1 MDLLGKIQDRSAVVS
16 VVGLGYAG
24 LPLAVAFAEAGFRV
38 LGVDVDG
45 ERVARLNRGDPAV
58 QDVSPQRLGAL
69 VQDGRFR
76 ATTDYGALA
85 GADSTTICVPT
96 PLGPGHLPDLSYIE
110 RAVDWLAPQLH
121 REQLVVLESTTYPGT
136 TGELVQP
143 RLEAGGLRV
152 GEDFY
157 LGFAPER
164 IDPGATSSP
173 GHTLSTVPRLVAGAT
188 DRCRERVAALY
199 ETIVERVVPVSSL
212 KTAEM
217 AKLVENAFRMVNI
230 GFANEVALMCDRL
243 GTDVWEVIDG
253 AATKP
258 YGFLPHYPGPGLGGH
273 CIPVDPYYLVWKLR
287 TLDFPARFIE
297 LAGGDQP
304 GDAGLRGGAGQ
315 RRPGAPGADPARG
328 ARARPGGDLQAGR
341 GRRPRVAQPGRPLP
355 APGAGA
361 RATYHDP
368 YIQTLTLPDRSRDPG
383 APSPPPGVAHAHNGA
398 PPGAPSS
405 APPPP
410 GGALHSW
417 EEEGLPPALG
427 GPDPGA
433 GRGRLRRH
441 LHRIT
446 PPTTG
451 RTWWPGPASWWTP
464 ATPCATSAPPGRKW
478 SGSRADGSLL
488 TMPPLPPGTPGPPPR
503 RHPALRVL
511 LLCFLLGIALIPVA
525 TGPG

>member
-45 ERVARLNRGDPAV
+45 ERVARLNRGDPVV

-96 PLGPGHLPDLSYIE
+96 PARSRPPAGPLVHRAGGGLAGPAAAPGAAGGAGEHHLPRDD
-110 RAVDWLAPQLH
+110 RGAGAAP
-121 REQLVVLESTTYPGT
+121 PG
-136 TGELVQP
+136 G
-143 RLEAGGLRV
+143 RGLRV

-164 IDPGATSSP
+164 IDLGATSSP

-243 GTDVWEVIDG
+243 GTDVWEVID
-253 AATKP
+253 ARRPSPTDFCPTTPAPALVATASRSIP
-258 YGFLPHYPGPGLGGH
+258 TTWCGSCARWTSRLALSSWRGRSTGRCRPSWWGGSA
-273 CIPVDPYYLVWKLR
+273 
-287 TLDFPARFIE
+287 T
-297 LAGGDQP
+297 
-304 GDAGLRGGAGQ
+304 
-315 RRPGAPGADPARG
+315 PGAPGQTLRG
-328 ARARPGGDLQAGR
+328 ARVL
-341 GRRPRVAQPGRPLP
+341 V
-355 APGAGA
+355 
-361 RATYHDP
+361 
-368 YIQTLTLPDRSRDPG
+368 
-383 APSPPPGVAHAHNGA
+383 
-398 PPGAPSS
+398 
-405 APPPP
+405 
-410 GGALHSW
+410 
-417 EEEGLPPALG
+417 LG
-427 GPDPGA
+427 
-433 GRGRLRRH
+433 
-441 LHRIT
+441 
-446 PPTTG
+446 
-451 RTWWPGPASWWTP
+451 
-464 ATPCATSAPPGRKW
+464 
-478 SGSRADGSLL
+478 
-488 TMPPLPPGTPGPPPR
+488 
-503 RHPALRVL
+503 
-511 LLCFLLGIALIPVA
+511 
-525 TGPG
+525 

>member
-1 MDLLGKIQDRSAVVS
+1 MSMDLLGKIQDRSAVVS

-58 QDVSPQRLGAL
+58 QDVSPQRLGEL
-69 VQDGRFR
+69 VEGGRFR

-243 GTDVWEVIDG
+243 GTDVWEVIDA

-258 YGFLPHYPGPGLGGH
+258 YGFMPHYPGPGLGGH

-297 LAGGDQP
+297 LAGEINRAMPAFVVGRVS
-304 GDAGLRGGAGQ
+304 DALERRGQTLRGSRVLVLGVTYK
-315 RRPGAPGADPARG
+315 RDVADARESPSLDVLSLLLE
-328 ARARPGGDLQAGR
+328 R
-341 GRRPRVAQPGRPLP
+341 
-355 APGAGA
+355 GA

-368 YIQTLTLPDRSRDPG
+368 YIQTLTLPDRSRDSG
-383 APSPPPGVAHAHNGA
+383 APAAPGVAHAHNGA
-398 PPGAPSS
+398 PSGAPPPGAP
-405 APPPP
+405 P
-410 GGALHSW
+410 GDALHSW
-417 EEEGLPPALG
+417 EEQGLHLRSVDLIPALE
-427 GPDPGA
+427 GA
-433 GRGRLRRH
+433 DCVVICTDHSAYDWEDVVTRARLLVDTRN
-441 LHRIT
+441 
-446 PPTTG
+446 
-451 RTWWPGPASWWTP
+451 
-464 ATPCATSAPPGRKW
+464 
-478 SGSRADGSLL
+478 
-488 TMPPLPPGTPGPPPR
+488 
-503 RHPALRVL
+503 ALRHVRAARAEVVRL
-511 LLCFLLGIALIPVA
+511 
-525 TGPG
+525 

>member
-1 MDLLGKIQDRSAVVS
+1 MVS

-45 ERVARLNRGDPAV
+45 ERVARLNRGDSAV

-110 RAVDWLAPQLH
+110 RAVDRLAPQLH

-143 RLEAGGLRV
+143 RLEAKGLRV
-152 GEDFY
+152 GQDFY

-199 ETIVERVVPVSSL
+199 ETIVQRVVPVSSL

-243 GTDVWEVIDG
+243 GTDVWEVIDA

-258 YGFLPHYPGPGLGGH
+258 YGFMPHYPGPGLGGH

-297 LAGGDQP
+297 LAGEINRAMPAFVVGRVS
-304 GDAGLRGGAGQ
+304 DALERRGQ
-315 RRPGAPGADPARG
+315 TLRG
-328 ARARPGGDLQAGR
+328 ARVLVLGVTYKRDVADARESPSIDVLSLLLER
-341 GRRPRVAQPGRPLP
+341 
-355 APGAGA
+355 GA

-368 YIQTLTLPDRSRDPG
+368 YIQTLTLPDRSRASG
-383 APSPPPGVAHAHNGA
+383 APYPPPGAAHAHNGA
-398 PPGAPSS
+398 PSG
-405 APPPP
+405 APPP
-410 GGALHSW
+410 GDALHSW
-417 EEEGLPPALG
+417 EEQGLHLRSVDLIPALE
-427 GPDPGA
+427 GA
-433 GRGRLRRH
+433 DCVVICTDH
-441 LHRIT
+441 
-446 PPTTG
+446 
-451 RTWWPGPASWWTP
+451 
-464 ATPCATSAPPGRKW
+464 SAY
-478 SGSRADGSLL
+478 D
-488 TMPPLPPGTPGPPPR
+488 
-503 RHPALRVL
+503 
-511 LLCFLLGIALIPVA
+511 
-525 TGPG
+525 